1 MNVKDIEM
9 KYNSYIE
16 CIMKTIGNKTLSE
29 GVKEL
34 NAFVNTFEDKDIE
47 FSVFDDSAKAYFDGG
62 EFKGILYYSIQGGPE
77 YVAVRYVRYADKK
90 DYVEWKSCPF
100 LGKKSVE

>member
-16 CIMKTIGNKTLSE
+16 CIMKMIENKTLLSE

-34 NAFVNTFEDKDIE
+34 NTFVNTFKDKDIE
-47 FSVFDDSAKAYFDGG
+47 FNVCDNGAKAYFDGG
-62 EFKGILYYSIQGGPE
+62 ESKGILYYSIQGGPE
-77 YVAVRYVRYADKK
+77 YVAVRYVKYADKK
-90 DYVEWKSCPF
+90 DYVEWKPCPF
-100 LGKKSVE
+100 LG